1 MGNKAHIE
9 RMLDITPER
18 LVACGFY
25 GNVKSNWEKKY
36 DDFHILHIQFSN
48 GLYYPT
54 LEEKPTLS
62 SICVVQFIT
71 LRPIT
76 KMHELQALWKVLTG
90 EKLTSDAT

>member
-18 LVACGFY
+18 LVACGFEW
-25 GNVKSNWEKKY
+25 NTSADFFIKY
-36 DDFHILHIQFSN
+36 YANYSALILDLTN
-48 GLYYPT
+48 GIFYPQIEQDNPSWSVN
-54 LEEKPTLS
+54 LE
-62 SICVVQFIT
+62 CVA

-90 EKLTSDAT
+90 EKLTSNAT